1 MTIDITGKVAVVDAI
16 LDDNGRVDYRVG
28 ATYEQQALAV
38 QQAGGIA
45 CIIGVREMIDVNRT
59 VVSMRTS

>member
-1 MTIDITGKVAVVDAI
+1 MDAI
-16 LDDNGRVDYRVG
+16 LDHNGRVDYRVG